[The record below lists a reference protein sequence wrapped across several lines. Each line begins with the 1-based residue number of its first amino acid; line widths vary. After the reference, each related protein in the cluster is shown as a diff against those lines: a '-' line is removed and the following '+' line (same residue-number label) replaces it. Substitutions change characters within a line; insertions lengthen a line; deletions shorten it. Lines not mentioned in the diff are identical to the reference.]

1 MKRRSSGSAE
11 TAFGEPVSISR
22 SHWTSVR
29 LPLSGPVSISP
40 SLDQCPSPPLWTSV
54 HLPLSGPVSVSPSL
68 DQCPCLPLSGLR
80 GKELVEFFYNTIAE
94 CSNYEETDFI
104 ISYCF
109 AMKLNELQSV
119 NVGLFVLQ
127 SGRSVSRSYHLL
139 SDPGKLRNAPFPA
152 AADDRA
158 VLPGEADACAVLP
171 GEAALT

>member
-11 TAFGEPVSISR
+11 TAFGEPVS
-22 SHWTSVR
+22 
-29 LPLSGPVSISP
+29 
-40 SLDQCPSPPLWTSV
+40 
-54 HLPLSGPVSVSPSL
+54 VSPSL
-68 DQCPCLPLSGLR
+68 DQCLSPPLWPQGEGAGGVLLQHHSRVLW
-80 GKELVEFFYNTIAE
+80 NWNP
-94 CSNYEETDFI
+94 SNYEETDFI